1 MQKKEKFLYLSYI
14 LIAVL
19 DVITY
24 LLTKNYDVFF
34 LKFNLIFPL
43 INNIGFFI
51 VALILKSKM
60 SEFKDF
66 CEFLNLLIAVQI
78 ISNISNICAY
88 GTVMPYA
95 VAYFTNTFVML
106 SAIFIL
112 FFITGQKRL
121 SINIFFIFNIILG
134 IFNVICRNIRQ
145 TPLSINDIK
154 TAYTFTKVA
163 NDINFI
169 PTWDNIL
176 VIIVCIII
184 FFILF
189 LSVQEKKKFKL
200 KERLFYIIAAVS
212 IICGVLVYKHF
223 NENLLDITEFNSRY
237 NGYGNNIL
245 FELVDRKIK
254 KPSKYEENL
263 SKMDNYTVTFSEG
276 DQPENVIVI
285 MNEAFS
291 DIEPFIND
299 EIYQDYMPYIHS
311 LEDNTIKGWTYSS
324 VYGGMTAQSEFE
336 FLTGSSGLFGKG
348 KILYNYGLK
357 DNTLSLV
364 SNLKGLGYKTIAF
377 HPADKL
383 NYNRLDSYTA
393 LGFDELIFD
402 KDLDD
407 LTVDDGFRL
416 YSDKKCYNKIM
427 DEINNNDK
435 LFVFNVTLQNHAMYY
450 PSSEDDYYCDNSELN
465 AYLNLVK
472 ASDDAFK
479 DFLTQL
485 ETIDEKTIVVM
496 FGDHQPALSS
506 KPNYKKGISQVDR
519 IVPYI
524 IWANYDIDTTDSENI
539 SLNYLSNLLCK
550 EANLP
555 LSPYQ
560 NYLEDLKDKY
570 PVINMAGT
578 IDKDGNEYSNN
589 LKEEYL
595 NTYNSFFYNQI
606 IDENTNEEFY
616 SW

>member
-1 MQKKEKFLYLSYI
+1 MQKKEKTLYLSYI
-14 LIAVL
+14 LI
-19 DVITY
+19 VILNIIIY
-24 LLTKNYDVFF
+24 LSTKNYDTFF
-34 LKFNLIFPL
+34 LRLNFIFPL

-51 VALILKSKM
+51 VALILKKKM
-60 SEFKDF
+60 SEFKTF
-66 CEFLNLLIAVQI
+66 NELLNLLIAIQT

-88 GTVMPYA
+88 GVISPYA
-95 VAYFTNTFVML
+95 VAYFTNTLVML
-106 SAIFIL
+106 STVFVL

-134 IFNVICRNIRQ
+134 IFNIICRNIRQ

-154 TAYTFTKVA
+154 TAYTFTQVA
-163 NDINFI
+163 SDINFI
-169 PTWDNIL
+169 PNLNNIL
-176 VIIVCIII
+176 LIIACVII
-184 FFILF
+184 FFILL
-189 LSVQEKKKFKL
+189 LSIQEKRKFKL
-200 KERLFYIIAAVS
+200 KERLFYIIAAIS

-223 NENLLDITEFNSRY
+223 NENLLDTTEFNSRY

-245 FELVDRKIK
+245 FELTERKIK
-254 KPSKYEENL
+254 KPAKYEENL

-276 DQPENVIVI
+276 EQPENVIII

-291 DIEPFIND
+291 DLEPFINNK
-299 EIYQDYMPYIHS
+299 ISQDYMPYIHS
-311 LEDNTIKGWTYSS
+311 LEKNTIKGWAYSS

-336 FLTGSSGLFGKG
+336 VLTGSSGLFGKG

-357 DNTLSLV
+357 ENTPSLV
-364 SNLKGLGYKTIAF
+364 SNLESLGYKTIAF
-377 HPADKL
+377 HPADEK
-383 NYNRLDSYTA
+383 NYSRLDAYTA

-407 LTVDDGFRL
+407 LVTNDGFGH
-416 YSDKKCYNKIM
+416 YSDKKCYNKIL

-435 LFVFNVTLQNHAMYY
+435 LFILNVTLQNHAMYY
-450 PSSEDDYYCDNSELN
+450 PSNNDDYYCDNSELN
-465 AYLNLVK
+465 AYLNLIK

-485 ETIDEKTIVVM
+485 EECDEKTIVVM
-496 FGDHQPALSS
+496 FGDHQPALDN
-506 KPNYKKGISQVDR
+506 KPKYKNNITQVDR

-524 IWANYDIDTTDSENI
+524 IWANYDIDTSGGENI

-550 EANLP
+550 KANLP

-560 NYLEDLKDKY
+560 NYLEDLKEKY

-606 IDENTNEEFY
+606 IDESTNEEFY

>member
-200 KERLFYIIAAVS
+200 IERLFYLIAAVS